1 MTFTKSLIH
10 LVRAPNGITAISNI
24 LAAAVIVSSNN
35 LTFSVIYLML
45 ASIFIYYAGMIF
57 NDCFD
62 IKKDATERPERPLPS
77 GDISASFAWGL
88 GITFTAIGVLLA
100 AMHSVNAMLIALTLS
115 GAVLLYDG
123 FVKQGL
129 IGAIAMGLCRYINWL
144 LGAAFVISSSLINT
158 DMLVMALPIGLY
170 ITSLTY
176 LSKQEVSADNI
187 NALHLTSLLLVGA
200 IVVIFAI
207 IWLLLDLSL
216 VFSCIATLVLVGC
229 SYSLFS
235 RINKVKQAFEPKNI
249 QAMIGWMIM
258 AIIPLDAF
266 MVAINGHFLWA
277 GIIITLLPL
286 CRYLSRYAYLT

>member
-24 LAAAVIVSSNN
+24 LAAAVIASSNN

-45 ASIFIYYAGMIF
+45 ASLFIYYAGMIF

-62 IKKDATERPERPLPS
+62 IKKDTAERPERPLPS

-88 GITFTAIGVLLA
+88 AVIFTLLGIAFA
-100 AMHSVNAMLIALTLS
+100 AMHSFNAMAIAIALA
-115 GAVLLYDG
+115 GAVLVYDG

-129 IGAIAMGLCRYINWL
+129 IGALAMGLCRYINWL
-144 LGAAFVISSSLINT
+144 LGAVFVVGSGLVTT
-158 DMLVMALPIGLY
+158 DMLIMALPIGLY

-187 NALHLTSLLLVGA
+187 NALHLTSILLISTVA
-200 IVVIFAI
+200 VIFGI
-207 IWLLLDLSL
+207 IWGLLAHSIIFNI
-216 VFSCIATLVLVGC
+216 VATLILAAG
-229 SYSLFS
+229 SYSLYQ
-235 RINKVKQAFEPKNI
+235 RINNVKQAFEPKNI

-277 GIIITLLPL
+277 AIILTLLPL